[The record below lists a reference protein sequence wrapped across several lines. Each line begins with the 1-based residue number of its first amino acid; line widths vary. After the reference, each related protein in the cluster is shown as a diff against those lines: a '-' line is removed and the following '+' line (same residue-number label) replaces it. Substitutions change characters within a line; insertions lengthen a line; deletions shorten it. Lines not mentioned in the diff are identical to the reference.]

1 MSNVSNKI
9 MRKRAPFWQPNMETL
24 KCMMYH
30 IDSHRCANELLNFA
44 ESCQKFKCSVLFDED
59 KEEEKDYITN
69 ILAGR

>member
-1 MSNVSNKI
+1 
-9 MRKRAPFWQPNMETL
+9 METL